1 MVVDISLGLWSWY
14 NFIQSI
20 LMIFQ
25 LVSLLM
31 IFRQTY
37 NKTWTLF
44 SAFNHYLDKRQW
56 CRASSHVIFIY
67 PPPHNTIKQN
77 QFLQT
82 FTYKKSLSCW
92 VFRYLCYVEGWMKI
106 KNILLSW
113 KNANFPR
120 TYLAASLSSTHGPEG
135 MTDRIYDC
143 YFK

>member
-31 IFRQTY
+31 IFQQTY
-37 NKTWTLF
+37 NKTYPSLVLSITTWIRGNDAEPPLMWYLFTHPHTTLSNRTSSSRLSHIKSHWAVGCSDTYVMWKAEWKLKTSF
-44 SAFNHYLDKRQW
+44 S
-56 CRASSHVIFIY
+56 
-67 PPPHNTIKQN
+67 P
-77 QFLQT
+77 
-82 FTYKKSLSCW
+82 
-92 VFRYLCYVEGWMKI
+92 E
-106 KNILLSW
+106 